1 MKKIIILLMMALSLV
16 MYGEKFPYTSESD
29 RKKALKELKE
39 ASDRLE
45 KNGDEKDALFIM
57 NKMDEIMKITAELEK
72 RREAGD
78 KKAEEELEKWGKEIE
93 ELDIQF

>member
-72 RREAGD
+72 RSDAGD
-78 KKAEEELEKWGKEIE
+78 KKAEEEL
-93 ELDIQF
+93 DIQF

>member
-1 MKKIIILLMMALSLV
+1 MKKILILLIIAFSIV
-16 MYGEKFPYTSESD
+16 VYGEKYPYTSESD
-29 RKKALKELKE
+29 RKKILKELKD

-45 KNGDEKDALFIM
+45 KNGNEKDALFIM

-72 RREAGD
+72 RSDAGD

>member
-72 RREAGD
+72 RSETGD

>member
-72 RREAGD
+72 RSEAGD
-78 KKAEEELEKWGKEIE
+78 KKAEEELAKWGKEIE

>member
-1 MKKIIILLMMALSLV
+1 MKKILILLIIAFSIV
-16 MYGEKFPYTSESD
+16 VYGEKYPYTSESD
-29 RKKALKELKE
+29 RKKILKELKD

-45 KNGDEKDALFIM
+45 KNGNEKDALFIM

-72 RREAGD
+72 RSEAGD

>member
-45 KNGDEKDALFIM
+45 KNGDE
-57 NKMDEIMKITAELEK
+57 
-72 RREAGD
+72 
-78 KKAEEELEKWGKEIE
+78 
-93 ELDIQF
+93 